1 MSHSVLAIE
10 RNSLA
15 ILVLV
20 SGGVPLAH
28 GLPLV
33 RLKIVGSPT
42 AAIPSFRTYDM
53 SEMKQATMSNTKSSK
68 PSAPRKL
75 TIHLSGQTHHL
86 SVERA
91 FSLAH
96 QLLCRGKLDAATS
109 VLAWLE
115 QTLPEDRRVKVLH
128 ARCEARL
135 GHFAECSQLLNQGF
149 VESSRWSDVPGPLHA
164 ALVYRATGLLPDA
177 RHELKELCS
186 RHPELPSLWLLAGD
200 LWLAVGRADKA
211 QEAWNIAARHDYA
224 PSLIATTAR
233 HRIQELAAM
242 N

>member
-1 MSHSVLAIE
+1 
-10 RNSLA
+10 
-15 ILVLV
+15 
-20 SGGVPLAH
+20 
-28 GLPLV
+28 
-33 RLKIVGSPT
+33 
-42 AAIPSFRTYDM
+42 M
-53 SEMKQATMSNTKSSK
+53 SETKQATMIGKKSFN
-68 PSAPRKL
+68 PSAHHKL
-75 TIHLSGQTHHL
+75 TIHWAGQKYHL

-96 QLLCRGKLDAATS
+96 QLLCRGKLEAATS
-109 VLAWLE
+109 VLEWLE
-115 QTLPEDRRVKVLH
+115 QTLPDDRRVKVLH

-149 VESSRWSDVPGPLHA
+149 VESGCWSDVPGPLHT

-177 RHELKELCS
+177 RQEVKELCS

-211 QEAWNIAARHDYA
+211 QEAWNLAARNDHD

-233 HRIQELAAM
+233 HRIQELTAK